1 MLVCGEPWVSRAVER
16 QQNRAGHVTHL
27 VERLPN
33 VYKVHHSVFSIVQI
47 RREGPRKPEGQKF
60 VILNVYW
67 MKPAQ
72 STLSPQIKKKK
83 RKKERKQS
91 KDQAP
96 PTVYFVSALELK
108 TQNQGGI
115 KRYKFKVKDQ
125 VEISAETSCPLQ
137 D

>member
-1 MLVCGEPWVSRAVER
+1 MGGAV
-16 QQNRAGHVTHL
+16 G
-27 VERLPN
+27 
-33 VYKVHHSVFSIVQI
+33 VQTTDPFI
-47 RREGPRKPEGQKF
+47 KGKKAKNPKRKKEE
-60 VILNVYW
+60 
-67 MKPAQ
+67 
-72 STLSPQIKKKK
+72 KKKRK

-96 PTVYFVSALELK
+96 PTLYFVSALALK
-108 TQNQGGI
+108 TQIQGGI